1 MRNGIDCL
9 RLSLCV
15 AEKLKLKLNESLEKV
30 GHASN
35 MLIIAQAAKRDKL
48 DDVPLSLPLQSPP
61 QAISCGI
68 LIETILW
75 HAAGS
80 LAGGLH
86 AGQLVGLLVYII
98 LRFLNDFKTLTNALW
113 ILDKYPPPPTK
124 SRHAF
129 SHLQLKQPH

>member
-1 MRNGIDCL
+1 
-9 RLSLCV
+9 
-15 AEKLKLKLNESLEKV
+15 
-30 GHASN
+30 

-48 DDVPLSLPLQSPP
+48 DDVPLSLTLHIPP

-75 HAAGS
+75 HAAFS

-113 ILDKYPPPPTK
+113 ILDKYPPPPPFQIPT
-124 SRHAF
+124 R
-129 SHLQLKQPH
+129 LQPSSAEAASSEMPKQSG